1 VAHALVLAEAV
12 VTTAPVK
19 RKIRVRFRAR
29 FNPGQLRAWSS
40 EELWTAYLG
49 GWGAGKTWFGAR
61 ALLRNVLRNPR
72 GTDALIAAPFWSTVK
87 RTTLREFKSVVPA
100 GMITDESRGER
111 YIEVVGRRVYYGS
124 ADRPE
129 TLDGQTVG
137 AVWLDEA
144 RYVKRRG
151 WEVILSRLR
160 SKRARVLRGVITSTP
175 GGDWLE
181 DEFNTGKAG
190 RAAIHASTRENRRN
204 LGDGVVENMEA
215 SLSKRAARVFIDGE
229 FGLLEGAV
237 YEFEKSWH
245 LIPWRYNPQLPV
257 VVAWDFGYQRP
268 AVVFLQ
274 PIPAGHPLPPA
285 KGTVV
290 QRRAPFGTW
299 VAFDELVPD
308 GVTTEML
315 ALQVRQKG
323 YRVTRIW
330 CDPAG
335 DGTQTATGLTDVQML
350 RSAGFQDIKFT
361 TDPRWR
367 HIPTGVRLL
376 EGLLRNTKLETRL
389 YVAEHLDK
397 PAAKRG
403 VVKDFC
409 GYHYPETREGRPIKD
424 QPEKDGVHDHTMDA
438 LRYFA
443 VGEFLQAGGP
453 SATTIPS
460 L

>member
-1 VAHALVLAEAV
+1 M
-12 VTTAPVK
+12 TAPAESK
-19 RKIRVRFRAR
+19 TKIRVKFRAR
-29 FNPGQLRAWSS
+29 MNPGQSRAWAS
-40 EELWTAYLG
+40 EDLWTAYLG
-49 GWGAGKTWFGAR
+49 GWGAGKTWLGAR
-61 ALLRNVLRNPR
+61 AFLRNVLRNPR
-72 GTDALIAAPFWSTVK
+72 GTDALLAAPFWSTVK
-87 RTTLREFKSVVPA
+87 RTTLREFRAVLPP
-100 GMITDESRGER
+100 GMITGESKGEK
-111 YIEVVGRRVYYGS
+111 YIEVIGRRVYYGS

-129 TLDGQTVG
+129 TLDGATVG
-137 AVWLDEA
+137 AVWLDEG
-144 RYVKRRG
+144 RYVSEDG
-151 WEVILSRLR
+151 WRVVLSRLR
-160 SKRARVLRGVITSTP
+160 AKRARALRGLITSTP
-175 GGDWLE
+175 GGEWLE
-181 DEFNTGKAG
+181 QEFNTG
-190 RAAIHASTRENRRN
+190 RANRLAVHASTRENRRN
-204 LGDGVVENMEA
+204 LGDGVIENMEA

-257 VVAWDFGYQRP
+257 MVAWDFGYQRP

-274 PIPAGHPLPPA
+274 PIPPGTIIPPA
-285 KGTVV
+285 KGTGV
-290 QRRAPFGTW
+290 QRRAPVGAW

-308 GVTTEML
+308 GMTTEML
-315 ALQVRQKG
+315 ALQVRQRG

-335 DGTQTATGLTDVQML
+335 DGTQTATGLSDVQMV
-350 RSAGFQDIKFT
+350 RSAGFHDIKFT

-376 EGLLRNTKLETRL
+376 EGLLRNVKLETRL
-389 YVAEHLDK
+389 FVAEQLDK

-403 VVKDFC
+403 VVKDFL
-409 GYHYPETREGRPIKD
+409 GYHYPESKAGRPIKD

-443 VGEFLQAGGP
+443 VGEFLQLGGP
-453 SATTIPS
+453 SAATIPS